1 MTYRSILLP
10 IGAAVVFG
18 GLLFVKSYGNKQM
31 NAMFD
36 SMPQPPVTVS
46 AAKVQWERWP
56 QEIKAVGSFA
66 AVNGAELATEVGGNV
81 DKIGFKNGQSVKAGE
96 VLLQLDTEIDIAQLK
111 VLEAA
116 ARLAE
121 LELGRAERLIE
132 SRSVSEAE
140 LDAAQS
146 RAEQAR
152 ANVEAQHARI
162 AQKTIVAPF
171 DGVLGIRR
179 VNLGQYV
186 GAGTPV
192 VSLQSLNPIF
202 LNFMLPQQRL
212 ADVSI
217 GQEVT
222 ASVDA
227 YPDLGF
233 EGIVT
238 AIEPRVEQSTRNFAV
253 QASFQNPDGKL
264 RPGMFARA
272 MLEYGAPQDVLT
284 VPQTAISF
292 NPYGNSVYVVH
303 KMNTT
308 THGQTE
314 QGANPGSQ
322 AFAGEK
328 QASSPTSEPALTVT
342 QRFVLTGS
350 RRGDLIAIKDGLKA
364 GEQVATSGL
373 LKLRNDA
380 VVNIN
385 NEVTPKAELTPTPP
399 NS

>member
-46 AAKVQWERWP
+46 AAKVQWARWP

-96 VLLQLDTEIDIAQLK
+96 VLLQLDTKIDIAQLK

-121 LELGRAERLIE
+121 LELGRAERLFE

-152 ANVEAQHARI
+152 ANVEAQRARI

-222 ASVDA
+222 AYVDA
-227 YPDLGF
+227 YPDLSF
-233 EGIVT
+233 EGTVT

-314 QGANPGSQ
+314 QGANAGSQ

-328 QASSPTSEPALTVT
+328 QAPSPTSEPALTVT